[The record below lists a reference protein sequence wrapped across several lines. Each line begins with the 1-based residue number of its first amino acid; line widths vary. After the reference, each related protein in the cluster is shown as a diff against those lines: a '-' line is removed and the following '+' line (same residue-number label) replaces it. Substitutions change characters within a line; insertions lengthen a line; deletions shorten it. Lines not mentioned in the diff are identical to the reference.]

1 MNANTRQFE
10 NAMRPAADT
19 RLTPQRFT
27 MFAKLIQFRG
37 PLAMVLSL
45 VLMPKIAMADT
56 KALHTCRFLSAAGVP
71 LTDEIPV
78 NTQVPT
84 FILIPGFRDT
94 GDSAASLRQADA
106 IQRRHPRANV
116 IVVDWRLT
124 PKTKGDGETG
134 EECKDTFGMG
144 SLWKLYLEYQHS
156 VWTSKS
162 VGNDVAHW
170 IKRNGILPR
179 RTVISG
185 YSLGAQIAAY
195 ASNACAQPEMCGEP
209 VHAIIAADPAGPR
222 FEDRPPEQRL
232 DPTDARH
239 VVVMHTTESLGDEH
253 AVGTSDIYLAWPEA
267 IRRNDVALHSL
278 ARELVTV
285 ALKVADTSIMCRT
298 TPSADAFDVD
308 FASRLNFPLES
319 FGAIAHSLHDLECAI
334 AIIYFELV
342 SEAPAHNVLTAND

>member
-1 MNANTRQFE
+1 
-10 NAMRPAADT
+10 
-19 RLTPQRFT
+19 

-37 PLAMVLSL
+37 TLAMVLSL

-71 LTDEIPV
+71 LTDEIPI

-84 FILIPGFRDT
+84 FILIHGFRDT
-94 GDSAASLRQADA
+94 GDSAAWLQQADA

-124 PKTKGDGETG
+124 PQTKGDGETG
-134 EECKDTFGMG
+134 RGRKYPFALG
-144 SLWKLYLEYQHS
+144 SFCNLYWEYCDS
-156 VWTSKS
+156 AWISKS
-162 VGNDVAHW
+162 VGHDIAHW

-185 YSLGAQIAAY
+185 HSLGAQIAAY

-209 VHAIIAADPAGPR
+209 VHAIIAADPAGPG
-222 FEDRPPEQRL
+222 FENRPPEQRL

-239 VVVMHTTESLGDEH
+239 VVVMHTTESLGDEN

-267 IRRNDVALHSL
+267 LRRNDVALHSL
-278 ARELVTV
+278 ARELVIV
-285 ALKVADTSIMCRT
+285 ALKVADTPTMVRT
-298 TPSADAFDVD
+298 TPNADAFDLD
-308 FASRLNFPLES
+308 LASRLNFPSES
-319 FGAIAHSLHDLECAI
+319 SGAIAQSLHDLECAI
-334 AIIYFELV
+334 ATVYLELV
-342 SEAPAHNVLTAND
+342 SEALANNVLTAIH